1 MKKILFLALAA
12 ATVMSCTESEEIEN
26 AGQKAKVEFGTV
38 VKGSTR
44 AAITTTDNF
53 EEFTVNGYKTS
64 EAMGTGVQLATGF
77 MDDVVVAKSGETWGY
92 DGTYYWPL
100 TGNVQFF
107 ATAPAQTLNITA
119 IGYPTFDY
127 TVKATTDSQED
138 LIAANVIDKT
148 KESGAIVLPFQHLLT
163 QVNFSIKGETKDFVY
178 TVTKLTLKGIKDAA
192 TFTFDGQ
199 QTVGTWGNQTASG
212 ADYTF
217 TGSKVVAP
225 DDDEN
230 KDAITAF
237 EETDKALFML
247 MPQTLAGATLEIT
260 YTAAPSGKPTEY
272 TYNDTKKLNLTGTWE
287 KGKNIRYT
295 LVLTNDASP
304 VTFGTPTIGGWGK
317 EEAGTTEAAK

>member
-44 AAITTTDNF
+44 AVITTTDNF
-53 EEFTVNGYKTS
+53 EKFTVNGYKTS

-77 MDDVVVAKSGETWGY
+77 MDDVVVAKSSETWGY

-119 IGYPTFDY
+119 AGYPTFDY
-127 TVKATTDSQED
+127 TVKAATDSQED

-163 QVNFSIKGETKDFVY
+163 QVNFSIKGGTPDFVY
-178 TVTKLTLKGIKDAA
+178 TVTKLTLKGIKNTA
-192 TFTFDGQ
+192 TFTFDGAD
-199 QTVGTWGNQTASG
+199 TAGAWGTPTATT
-212 ADYTF
+212 AEYTF
-217 TGSKVVAP
+217 TGSKEVAP
-225 DDDEN
+225 TT
-230 KDAITAF
+230 KAPDAITAF

-247 MPQTLAGATLEIT
+247 MPQTLDGATLEIT
-260 YTAAPSGKPTEY
+260 YTAAPSSKPTEY
-272 TYNDTKKLNLTGTWE
+272 TYNDTKKLNLTGDWGM
-287 KGKNIRYT
+287 GKNIRYT

-317 EEAGTTEAAK
+317 EEAGTTEAAE

>member
-26 AGQKAKVEFGTV
+26 AGQKTKVEFGTI

-44 AAITTTDNF
+44 AVITTTDNF
-53 EEFTVNGYKTS
+53 EKFTVNGYKTS

-119 IGYPTFDY
+119 AGYPTFDY
-127 TVKATTDSQED
+127 TVKAATDSQED

-148 KESGAIVLPFQHLLT
+148 KESGAIILPFQHLLT
-163 QVNFSIKGETKDFVY
+163 QVNFSIKGGTPDFVY
-178 TVTKLTLKGIKDAA
+178 TVTKLTLKGIKNTA

-225 DDDEN
+225 DDEN

-237 EETDKALFML
+237 EETNKALFML

-272 TYNDTKKLNLTGTWE
+272 TYNDTKKLNLTGDWGM
-287 KGKNIRYT
+287 GKNIRYT

-304 VTFGTPTIGGWGK
+304 VTFGKPTIGGWIDEVG
-317 EEAGTTEAAK
+317 EDTTDVK